1 MKRVTT
7 NTLRAWI
14 GLRQRAMGAAILG
27 PWRDERGVAAVEFAF
42 VIPVLAVILTGITQ
56 LGALLFL
63 QSNMGDVARDTARRL
78 AVRELTA
85 ANAPSYAEG
94 RLVNWGGT
102 FTVTAAMPNPA
113 DPNDRDITV
122 QISVPIADV
131 SLVDIVGVFQT
142 GNLTAASTMRQE

>member
-14 GLRQRAMGAAILG
+14 GLRQRSMGTAILG
-27 PWRDERGVAAVEFAF
+27 HWRDERGVAAVEFAF
-42 VIPVLAVILTGITQ
+42 VIPILAVILTGITQ

-63 QSNMGDVARDTARRL
+63 QSNMGDIARDTARRL
-78 AVRELTA
+78 AVSEITA
-85 ANAPSYAEG
+85 ADAPSYAAA

-102 FTVTAAMPNPA
+102 FTVTATMPNPA
-113 DPNDRDITV
+113 DPNDKDITV

-131 SLVDIVGVFQT
+131 SLVDIVGVFQA

>member
-1 MKRVTT
+1 MMRVTT

-14 GLRQRAMGAAILG
+14 GLRRRSLRTAILG
-27 PWRDERGVAAVEFAF
+27 SWRDERGAAAVEMAF
-42 VIPVLAVILTGITQ
+42 VIPVLVFFLTGMIQ
-56 LGALLFL
+56 LGGLLFL

-78 AVRELTA
+78 AVGEITA
-85 ANAPSYAEG
+85 ADAPSYAEG
-94 RLVNWGGT
+94 QLVNWGGT
-102 FTVTAAMPNPA
+102 FTVTTAMPNPA
-113 DPNDRDITV
+113 DPNDRDIIV